1 MTDAVTE
8 ICLRMKENV
17 AATFNRVHIR
27 EGNVMAAPL
36 DAVKLENH
44 SILS

>member
-27 EGNVMAAPL
+27 EGNVMAASL